1 MKMGRLL
8 PLKSSFPWCT
18 SMSSRIGS
26 ICAFLVCVSAITQS
40 QAPNPGA
47 AEEPRLSQR
56 PLTSVRAGRD
66 LDSPRQIE
74 LRIPPGTPL
83 RIALTKRV
91 RIAREGTPV
100 EARVADTVY
109 AFDQPLIPAGSK
121 AHGHVTRVAPVPK
134 MRRTLAMANANFSPL
149 HEYSL
154 TFDSIDLAGGR
165 SLPIETT
172 VAPGIAETVHLVSDP
187 AQSAKKKN
195 TLTHAAESAK
205 QELDDKAH
213 NLMAEVKSP
222 GRMHRIRQF
231 VLAQLP
237 YRRQYLE
244 PGTKFS
250 AELTAPVSF
259 GVTTRAPSQL
269 HSLGT
274 QPAVETTIRAR
285 LATEVSSATANRGT
299 PIEAVITEPVFDR
312 QHQLILPADSRILG
326 EVTQARAASRLHRNG
341 ELRITFESITTPE
354 GQVQPMQGNLQ
365 GVEVDRTA
373 SLKLD
378 REGGAQATDSKSR
391 YFSTALAISVAAAAG
406 HPESDDG
413 ASDGISDPAARTAA
427 GGSGFK
433 LVGAL
438 VSLAS
443 GSKAF
448 SSGLGFYGAS
458 VSIYSHFLA
467 RGKDVVFPKDTPVE
481 IGFGLPHGADRSTG
495 KK

>member
-1 MKMGRLL
+1 MN
-8 PLKSSFPWCT
+8 
-18 SMSSRIGS
+18 SSRIGS
-26 ICAFLVCVSAITQS
+26 IGTFLVCVSAFTQA

-56 PLTSVRAGRD
+56 PLTSDQADRE
-66 LDSPRQIE
+66 LDSQRHIE

-83 RIALTKRV
+83 RIALTNRV

-100 EARVADTVY
+100 EGRVTDTVY

-134 MRRTLAMANANFSPL
+134 VRRTLAMANANFSPL

-154 TFDSIDLAGGR
+154 TFDSIDLADGR
-165 SLPIETT
+165 SLPIQTI

-195 TLTHAAESAK
+195 ALTHAAANAK
-205 QELDDKAH
+205 QEIHDKAH
-213 NLMAEVKSP
+213 NVMAEVKSP
-222 GRMHRIRQF
+222 GRMHRIKQF

-259 GVTTRAPSQL
+259 GVTTRSLTQL
-269 HSLGT
+269 NSLGT
-274 QPAVETTIRAR
+274 QPAPETTVRAR

-299 PIEAVITEPVFDR
+299 PVEAVITEPVFDR

-326 EVTQARAASRLHRNG
+326 EVTQARPASRLHRNG
-341 ELRITFESITTPE
+341 ELRITFEKITTE

-406 HPESDDG
+406 HPESDNG
-413 ASDGISDPAARTAA
+413 ASDGISDPAARTVA

-448 SSGLGFYGAS
+448 SAGLGFYGAS
-458 VSIYSHFLA
+458 MSIYSHFLA
-467 RGKDVVFPKDTPVE
+467 RGKDVVFPRDTPLE
-481 IGFGLPHGADRSTG
+481 IGFGLPHGVDRSTQN
-495 KK
+495 K

>member
-1 MKMGRLL
+1 MKVGPLL
-8 PLKSSFPWCT
+8 PFKSSFLWCT
-18 SMSSRIGS
+18 RMNSSGS
-26 ICAFLVCVSAITQS
+26 ICTFLVCVSALAQS
-40 QAPNPGA
+40 QAPNPSA
-47 AEEPRLSQR
+47 REEPRLSER
-56 PLTSVRAGRD
+56 PLTSEQADRA
-66 LDSPRQIE
+66 LDSRRPIE
-74 LRIPPGTPL
+74 LRIAPGTPV
-83 RIALTKRV
+83 RIALTNRV
-91 RIAREGTPV
+91 RIARKGTPV
-100 EARVADTVY
+100 EGRVTDTVY

-121 AHGHVTRVAPVPK
+121 ARGHVTRVAPVPK
-134 MRRTLAMANANFSPL
+134 MRRTMAIANANFSPL
-149 HEYSL
+149 REYSL
-154 TFDSIDLAGGR
+154 TFDSIELAGGR

-172 VAPGIAETVHLVSDP
+172 VAPGIRETVHLVSDP
-187 AQSAKKKN
+187 AQSATKKN
-195 TLTHAAESAK
+195 ALTRAAESAK
-205 QELDDKAH
+205 QELHDKAH
-213 NLMAEVKSP
+213 NVMVEVNSP
-222 GRMHRIRQF
+222 GRIDRIKQF

-244 PGTKFS
+244 AGTKFS

-259 GVTTRAPSQL
+259 GVTTRSLSQL
-269 HSLGT
+269 NALGT
-274 QPAVETTIRAR
+274 QPAPATTIRAR

-299 PIEAVITEPVFDR
+299 PVEAVITEPVFDR

-326 EVTQARAASRLHRNG
+326 EVTQARARSRLHRNG
-341 ELRITFESITTPE
+341 ELRITFEKIATPE
-354 GQVQPMQGNLQ
+354 GQLQPMQGNLQ

-378 REGGAQATDSKSR
+378 REGGAQASDSKSR

-413 ASDGISDPAARTAA
+413 APDGISDPAARTAA

-448 SSGLGFYGAS
+448 SAGLGFYGAS
-458 VSIYSHFLA
+458 MSIYSHFLA

-481 IGFGLPHGADRSTG
+481 ISFGLPHGADRTQN
-495 KK
+495 K